1 MVKVDETK
9 CIGCGAC
16 VSIAPENFDF
26 NEAGLSQVIKDE
38 VNETVKEA
46 MDACPV
52 GAIVEVAA
60 AANPVEG
67 APVEETAAP
76 ADNVIPFPKQ
86 EVEEES
92 EKAA

>member
-16 VSIAPENFDF
+16 VSIAP
-26 NEAGLSQVIKDE
+26 AGLSQVIKDE
-38 VNETVKEA
+38 TNETVKEA
-46 MDACPV
+46 IDACPV

-67 APVEETAAP
+67 APVEEAAAP
-76 ADNVIPFPKQ
+76 ADNVIQFPKQ

>member
-38 VNETVKEA
+38 TNETVKEA
-46 MDACPV
+46 IDACPV

-60 AANPVEG
+60 AANPVEE
-67 APVEETAAP
+67 AAAP
-76 ADNVIPFPKQ
+76 ADNVIQFPKQ